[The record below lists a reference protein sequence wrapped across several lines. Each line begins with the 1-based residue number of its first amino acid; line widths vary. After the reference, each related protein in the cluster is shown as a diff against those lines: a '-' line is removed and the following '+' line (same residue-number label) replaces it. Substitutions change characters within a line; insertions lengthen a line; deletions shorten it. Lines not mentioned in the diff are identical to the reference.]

1 MRKTVK
7 IRIERLPAL
16 MKNTHPRMVRE
27 WKTIQRM
34 IAISCRARHP
44 GHVGLCSTC
53 AELQDY
59 VHARLDRCP
68 FQETKSTCANCTVHC
83 YKPDM
88 RERIRAVMRFAG
100 PRMLLRHPYLALMH
114 LLVDGRRPAPVLA
127 KNKD

>member
-1 MRKTVK
+1 
-7 IRIERLPAL
+7 
-16 MKNTHPRMVRE
+16 MKNTHPRMLRE

-34 IAISCRARHP
+34 IAIFCHHRHP
-44 GHVGLCSTC
+44 GHAGLCPAC

-59 VHARLDRCP
+59 VDARLDRCP
-68 FQETKSTCANCTVHC
+68 FQESKSTCAKCTVHC

-100 PRMLLRHPYLALMH
+100 PRMLLRHPYLSLMH
-114 LLVDGRRPAPVLA
+114 LLVDGRRPAPVIA